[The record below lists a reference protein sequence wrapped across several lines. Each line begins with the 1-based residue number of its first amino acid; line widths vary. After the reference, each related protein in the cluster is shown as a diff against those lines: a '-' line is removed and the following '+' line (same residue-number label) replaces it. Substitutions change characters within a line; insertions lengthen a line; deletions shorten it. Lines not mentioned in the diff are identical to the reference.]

1 MNKKNSWILKNGRI
15 IDPANHIDRTGDLW
29 IKDGRIVEP
38 GSFDPSLDETETIN
52 LHGLVVAPGLID
64 MHVHLRQPGNT
75 DAETIRTGTMAAA
88 AGGFT
93 SIVAMPNTS
102 PCADNAATIQYIKEF
117 ASREGVVKVL
127 PSGAL
132 SVGRKGEEMAPVG
145 SLKAA
150 GVVAL
155 SDDGTCIQD
164 NELMRHVVEYAG
176 NFGLPILEHCEDKFL
191 AGDGVMHEGYW
202 SVLLGMKAMPS
213 AAEEVIVARDIVLSR
228 LANWKIHIQHVSS
241 RNSVRMIREAQADGV
256 RISAEATPHHIAL
269 TDVEI
274 KKFDTNYK
282 MNPPLRAEEDRMALI
297 EGLQDGTIAAIAT
310 DHAPHTQTA
319 KLVEFDHAPFG
330 IIGLE
335 TAVPVTLTELYHKNY
350 LSLSQI
356 ISKFTVGPA
365 TILGINAGTL
375 SVGAPA
381 DVTVID
387 PDCDYLIDAND
398 FYSKSRNTPFN
409 GYEAKGRTVATFVD
423 GECVFSLLK
432 ESESDDEDA
441 R

>member
-29 IKDGRIVEP
+29 IRDGRIVEP

-102 PCADNAATIQYIKEF
+102 PCTDNAASVQYIKEF
-117 ASREGVVKVL
+117 AAREGVVKVL

-132 SVGRKGEEMAPVG
+132 SVGRKGEEMSPVG

-155 SDDGTCIQD
+155 TDDGTCIQD

-202 SVLLGMKAMPS
+202 SVLLGMKAMPA

-350 LSLSQI
+350 LSLSQV

-375 SVGAPA
+375 SIGAPA
-381 DVTVID
+381 DITVID
-387 PDCDYLIDAND
+387 PDCEYIIDAND

-409 GYEAKGRTVATFVD
+409 GYAVKGRTMATFVD

-432 ESESDDEDA
+432 DSESDDEDA
-441 R
+441 Q

>member
-29 IKDGRIVEP
+29 IRDGRIVEP
-38 GSFDPSLDETETIN
+38 GSFDPALDETETIN
-52 LHGLVVAPGLID
+52 LKGLVVAPGLID

-117 ASREGVVKVL
+117 ATREGVVKVL

-132 SVGRKGEEMAPVG
+132 SVGRKGEEMSPVG

-155 SDDGTCIQD
+155 SDDGTCIQS

-176 NFGLPILEHCEDKFL
+176 NFGLPVLEHCEDKFL

-202 SVLLGMKAMPS
+202 SVLLGMKAIPA
-213 AAEEVIVARDIVLSR
+213 AAEEVIVARDIILSR

-241 RNSVRMIREAQADGV
+241 RNSVRMIRSAQADGV

-282 MNPPLRAEEDRMALI
+282 MNPPLCAEEDRMALI
-297 EGLQDGTIAAIAT
+297 EGLQDGTIAVIAT

-319 KLVEFDHAPFG
+319 KLVEFDNAPFG

-350 LSLSQI
+350 LSLSQV

-375 SVGAPA
+375 SIGAPA

-409 GYEAKGRTVATFVD
+409 GYEAKGRTMATFVD

>member
-1 MNKKNSWILKNGRI
+1 MKKKNTWILKGGRI
-15 IDPANHIDRTGDLW
+15 IDPASHTDHIADLW
-29 IKDGRIVEP
+29 IKDGIIAEP
-38 GSFDPSLDETETIN
+38 GSFDPALAETIN
-52 LHGLVVAPGLID
+52 LKGLVVAPGLID

-102 PCADNAATIQYIKEF
+102 PCADNAGSIQYIKDVV
-117 ASREGVVKVL
+117 SREGIVKVL
-127 PSGAL
+127 PSGTL
-132 SVGRKGEEMAPVG
+132 SVGRKGEEMSPVG

-155 SDDGTCIQD
+155 TDDGCCIQN

-202 SVLLGMKAMPS
+202 SVLLGMKSMPA
-213 AAEEVIVARDIVLSR
+213 AAEEVIVARDIILSR

-241 RNSVRMIREAQADGV
+241 RNSVKMIREAQAEGV

-282 MNPPLRAEEDRMALI
+282 MNPPLRSEEDRMAVI
-297 EGLQDGTIAAIAT
+297 EGLQDGTIAVIAT

-350 LSLSQI
+350 LSLSQV

-365 TILGINAGTL
+365 SILGIDAGTL
-375 SVGAPA
+375 SVGAAA
-381 DVTVID
+381 DVTIID
-387 PDCDYLIDAND
+387 PDCEYIVDVND

-409 GYEAKGRTVATFVD
+409 GYAAKGRTMATFVD
-423 GECVFSLLK
+423 GVCIFSLLK
-432 ESESDDEDA
+432 ESEPEDEESK
-441 R
+441 

>member
-52 LHGLVVAPGLID
+52 LHGLVAAPGLID

-282 MNPPLRAEEDRMALI
+282 MNPPLCAEEDRMALI